1 MWYVTTEMCHSHCT
15 DEEVDPLK
23 SSVKSSHVTQLLGVQ
38 PTPRCFSRKVFVG
51 PRGRFHKPLSS
62 MRTGPTHHSLPSTC

>member
-1 MWYVTTEMCHSHCT
+1 MCHSHCT
-15 DEEVDPLK
+15 DEEADPLK

-51 PRGRFHKPLSS
+51 P
-62 MRTGPTHHSLPSTC
+62 